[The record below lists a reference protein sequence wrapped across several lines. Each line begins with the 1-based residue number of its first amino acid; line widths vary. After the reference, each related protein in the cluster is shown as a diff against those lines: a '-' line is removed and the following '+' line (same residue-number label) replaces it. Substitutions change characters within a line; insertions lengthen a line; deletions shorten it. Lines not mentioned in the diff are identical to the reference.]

1 MRLKKNFTRIEQN
14 IYNFSRFVGL
24 TCITSGTTLLMW
36 RVNSRSADDM
46 DVRKYLCI
54 CVYLIREMLYLCLER
69 RGCGVFANVS
79 LFLPSE
85 YLNDEVS
92 QC

>member
-1 MRLKKNFTRIEQN
+1 
-14 IYNFSRFVGL
+14 
-24 TCITSGTTLLMW
+24 
-36 RVNSRSADDM
+36 M

-92 QC
+92 EC